1 MPGLAEYLTSSYYGY
16 RRSIVGVY
24 SITSNIGPLAFH
36 DMQLVLGKSRWPRP
50 AGKYHLK
57 PEILQF
63 FLPWIAQIIRY
74 EAQPSVPL
82 SMCMSPVTIEGLSK
96 CLEYFVRE
104 IYKRITLFLVF
115 WFIYLITMF
124 SCTCTSYSV
133 ATTVNRECIVRHN
146 IHFRTAFRI
155 PEFPVVLWNYL
166 KYSKVGRS
174 CSWWPPYCSIYPISH
189 MR

>member
-16 RRSIVGVY
+16 RRSIVGAY
-24 SITSNIGPLAFH
+24 SITSNIGPLAFE
-36 DMQLVLGKSRWPRP
+36 LRKSGWVRP

-57 PEILQF
+57 PEISTF
-63 FLPWIAQIIRY
+63 FLPWIVQIIRY

-96 CLEYFVRE
+96 YLEYFVRE
-104 IYKRITLFLVF
+104 IYERIALFLVF

-133 ATTVNRECIVRHN
+133 ATTVNRECVSYATIYIFARHSG
-146 IHFRTAFRI
+146 FR
-155 PEFPVVLWNYL
+155 W
-166 KYSKVGRS
+166 VGGVFKLFEIFES
-174 CSWWPPYCSIYPISH
+174 LGCSWWN
-189 MR
+189 